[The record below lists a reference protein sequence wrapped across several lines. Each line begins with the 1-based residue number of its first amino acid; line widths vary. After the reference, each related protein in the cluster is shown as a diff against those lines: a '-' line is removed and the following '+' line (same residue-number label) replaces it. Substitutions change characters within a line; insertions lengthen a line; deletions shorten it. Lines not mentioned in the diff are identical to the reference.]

1 MLVARFLFL
10 FIIVALIGFN
20 NVAHSQNPGKTKNAG
35 NNKKKSD
42 VGDTKEVI
50 AEGVGNS
57 PDNAIK
63 DAFRNAVRQVVGVLV
78 DSETLVKNDK
88 LVDDKIL
95 TLSNGFIN
103 DYSEIPGSQKV
114 QGGIYRVKIKAF
126 VVTGSVIDKLK
137 AVNISVN
144 NVNGKGLFAESVSK
158 LESENDALSLI
169 YKHMKNFPISC
180 MKATVVGAP
189 KIVENK
195 ADKVKARLLIKIET
209 DSNAYKLF
217 AEGLTTVLEKI
228 AIEKGNMILNYKP
241 SMSDPIQGENLHK
254 IRPSVA
260 EDEGFDAKGVF
271 MELDQFTSRNTLDS
285 FHTRLAELK
294 KGTVFLVGTR
304 RNEFGTNCAY
314 RYFRTDLVTD
324 LSERPVS
331 VLNIKLLDDKDEAIF
346 EGQKR
351 LASIFKTKPF
361 NCNLVLVDT
370 LFSLDFDRHNF
381 CRRHSPF
388 YFFEFDFELTPLE
401 LKNIKTIK
409 AEIVHDP
416 AGITRSI
423 GSPNYLRPPGPGNF
437 GGRLTPPRVGDS
449 FDSFDSPLP
458 QPPGP
463 GGAVPSSP
471 SPKLPGP
478 GGPVPSSPT
487 GPGGAVRGPGDP
499 GLQPPSN
506 NVPSSRIPPSPGPG
520 GAILGS
526 PNPQP
531 PGSK

>member
-1 MLVARFLFL
+1 MLIARFLFL
-10 FIIVALIGFN
+10 FIIVALLGFN
-20 NVAHSQNPGKTKNAG
+20 NVSHSQNLGKTKNAG
-35 NNKKKSD
+35 NNKKKSG

-169 YKHMKNFPISC
+169 YKYMKNFPISC

-195 ADKVKARLLIKIET
+195 ADKVKARILIKIET

-241 SMSDPIQGENLHK
+241 SMSYSRGENL
-254 IRPSVA
+254 I
-260 EDEGFDAKGVF
+260 
-271 MELDQFTSRNTLDS
+271 MELDYFTSRDTLDS
-285 FHTRLAELK
+285 FQSNLVRIN

-304 RNEFGTNCAY
+304 RNELGSSCAY

-324 LSERPVS
+324 LYERPVS
-331 VLNIKLLDDKDEAIF
+331 VLNIKLLDDRDEAIF
-346 EGQKR
+346 EGQKHLKSI
-351 LASIFKTKPF
+351 LATKPF
-361 NCNLVLVDT
+361 NCHLVLVDT
-370 LFSLDFDRHNF
+370 LFSLDSGRSDF
-381 CRRHSPF
+381 CRSHSPF
-388 YFFEFDFELTPLE
+388 YFFEFDFELTPME
-401 LKNIKTIK
+401 LKNVKTIK
-409 AEIVHDP
+409 TEIVHDP
-416 AGITRSI
+416 AGRTNF
-423 GSPNYLRPPGPGNF
+423 GSPKDLRPGGNF
-437 GGRLTPPRVGDS
+437 GGRLTHPRVRDS

-463 GGAVPSSP
+463 GGPVPSSPLPQPPGPGGAVPSSP
-471 SPKLPGP
+471 LPQLPGP

-487 GPGGAVRGPGDP
+487 GPGAVRGTGDP
-499 GLQPPSN
+499 GL
-506 NVPSSRIPPSPGPG
+506 R
-520 GAILGS
+520 
-526 PNPQP
+526 P
-531 PGSK
+531 PGLK

>member
-1 MLVARFLFL
+1 MLIARFLFL
-10 FIIVALIGFN
+10 FIIVALLGFN
-20 NVAHSQNPGKTKNAG
+20 NVSHCQSSGKTKNAG

-42 VGDTKEVI
+42 VGETKEVI

-144 NVNGKGLFAESVSK
+144 NVNGKGLFAESISK

-169 YKHMKNFPISC
+169 YKYMKNFPISC

-189 KIVENK
+189 KIIENK
-195 ADKVKARLLIKIET
+195 ADKVKARILIKIET

-241 SMSDPIQGENLHK
+241 STNPPIPGENLHE
-254 IRPSVA
+254 IVPA
-260 EDEGFDAKGVF
+260 IGENGFMVAKGVK
-271 MELDQFTSRNTLDS
+271 MYLDNTSVNTLDI
-285 FHTRLAELK
+285 FENRLRSIQK
-294 KGTVFLVGTR
+294 KGTVFFVGTR

-331 VLNIKLLDDKDEAIF
+331 VLNIKLLDDKDEIIF
-346 EGQKR
+346 EDHKL
-351 LASIFKTKPF
+351 LATMFATKALK
-361 NCNLVLVDT
+361 CNLVLVDT
-370 LFSLDFDRHNF
+370 LFSLDISMFDF
-381 CRRHSPF
+381 CRSHSPF
-388 YFFEFDFELTPLE
+388 YFFDFDFELTPLE
-401 LKNIKTIK
+401 LKNVKTIK
-409 AEIVHDP
+409 TEIVKDP
-416 AGITRSI
+416 AGRIRNFNSFAPQ
-423 GSPNYLRPPGPGNF
+423 SFPGP
-437 GGRLTPPRVGDS
+437 
-449 FDSFDSPLP
+449 
-458 QPPGP
+458 QP
-463 GGAVPSSP
+463 GGAVPST
-471 SPKLPGP
+471 
-478 GGPVPSSPT
+478 PT
-487 GPGGAVRGPGDP
+487 GPGGSVPGSP
-499 GLQPPSN
+499 RLNPKPPL
-506 NVPSSRIPPSPGPG
+506 PG
-520 GAILGS
+520 GAVPGSPIPQPSVPGS

>member
-1 MLVARFLFL
+1 MLIARFLFL
-10 FIIVALIGFN
+10 FIIVALLGFN
-20 NVAHSQNPGKTKNAG
+20 NVSHCQSSGKTKNAG

-42 VGDTKEVI
+42 VGETKEVI

-103 DYSEIPGSQKV
+103 DYSEIPGSQKA

-158 LESENDALSLI
+158 LESENNALSLI

-195 ADKVKARLLIKIET
+195 ADKVKARILIKIET

-260 EDEGFDAKGVF
+260 EDEGFDAKGVL
-271 MELDQFTSRNTLDS
+271 MELYQFTSRNTLDS

-381 CRRHSPF
+381 CRSHSPF
-388 YFFEFDFELTPLE
+388 YFFEFDFELTPME
-401 LKNIKTIK
+401 LKNVKTIK
-409 AEIVHDP
+409 TEIVHDP
-416 AGITRSI
+416 AGRTNF
-423 GSPNYLRPPGPGNF
+423 GSPKDLRPGGNF
-437 GGRLTPPRVGDS
+437 GGRLTHPRVRDS

-471 SPKLPGP
+471 LPQPPGPGGPVPSSPLPQPPGPGGAVPSSPLPQLPGP

-487 GPGGAVRGPGDP
+487 GPGAVRGTGDP
-499 GLQPPSN
+499 GL
-506 NVPSSRIPPSPGPG
+506 R
-520 GAILGS
+520 
-526 PNPQP
+526 P
-531 PGSK
+531 PGLK

>member
-1 MLVARFLFL
+1 
-10 FIIVALIGFN
+10 
-20 NVAHSQNPGKTKNAG
+20 
-35 NNKKKSD
+35 
-42 VGDTKEVI
+42 
-50 AEGVGNS
+50 
-57 PDNAIK
+57 
-63 DAFRNAVRQVVGVLV
+63 
-78 DSETLVKNDK
+78 
-88 LVDDKIL
+88 
-95 TLSNGFIN
+95 
-103 DYSEIPGSQKV
+103 
-114 QGGIYRVKIKAF
+114 
-126 VVTGSVIDKLK
+126 
-137 AVNISVN
+137 
-144 NVNGKGLFAESVSK
+144 
-158 LESENDALSLI
+158 
-169 YKHMKNFPISC
+169 
-180 MKATVVGAP
+180 
-189 KIVENK
+189 
-195 ADKVKARLLIKIET
+195 
-209 DSNAYKLF
+209 
-217 AEGLTTVLEKI
+217 
-228 AIEKGNMILNYKP
+228 
-241 SMSDPIQGENLHK
+241 MSDPIQGENLHK

-409 AEIVHDP
+409 AEVVHDP
-416 AGITRSI
+416 AGRTR
-423 GSPNYLRPPGPGNF
+423 NF
-437 GGRLTPPRVGDS
+437 GFPGFPADPRP
-449 FDSFDSPLP
+449 FPAP
-458 QPPGP
+458 QP

-487 GPGGAVRGPGDP
+487 GPGGPILSSPTGPGAVRGTGDP
-499 GLQPPSN
+499 GL
-506 NVPSSRIPPSPGPG
+506 R
-520 GAILGS
+520 
-526 PNPQP
+526 P
-531 PGSK
+531 PGLK